1 MNKEDVKVIVGG
13 VVATAVFVYFLD
25 PILHFFGNCLLRLS
39 ASLFHTYYNRIYAQA
54 AHLETQDYA
63 FLLLVTVG
71 MMPLICFFILDV
83 QYLVRRTRHG
93 ASPDKPPT
101 KSNFRT
107 RLLLLIVTA
116 IFMLTFTVIAAA
128 NYTQLSLISS
138 FRQHMRILSPY
149 VSEQDEKMLYSKWSL
164 MNSREDYV
172 QIYERLNAIALKNGI
187 TLPKNRIY
195 SPATL

>member
-1 MNKEDVKVIVGG
+1 
-13 VVATAVFVYFLD
+13 
-25 PILHFFGNCLLRLS
+25 
-39 ASLFHTYYNRIYAQA
+39 
-54 AHLETQDYA
+54 
-63 FLLLVTVG
+63 
-71 MMPLICFFILDV
+71 
-83 QYLVRRTRHG
+83 
-93 ASPDKPPT
+93 
-101 KSNFRT
+101 
-107 RLLLLIVTA
+107 
-116 IFMLTFTVIAAA
+116 MLTFTVIAAA